1 MDGIPMKITGGS
13 TVVYDNKMST
23 GDTMSSGNTQN
34 LVGDR
39 IGIHTKY
46 SGRSRAGVP
55 PARADGG
62 RRRVVIVK
70 TERGGMRCLA
80 FEPLIDAN

>member
-1 MDGIPMKITGGS
+1 MKITGGS

-39 IGIHTKY
+39 IGVHTKY

-55 PARADGG
+55 PAHADGD
-62 RRRVVIVK
+62 
-70 TERGGMRCLA
+70 GGGSLSLKQREAGCAVLR
-80 FEPLIDAN
+80 LNR